1 MPVIEVGAILEG
13 TVSSIAKFGAFV
25 NLPERRSGLV
35 HISEIAS
42 QYVADVNDF
51 LKVGDPVK
59 VKVLAITPE
68 GKINLSIKQAQP
80 TQSAPQREQ
89 RSSRPQRPQQQ
100 AQPTP
105 QREHRSAP
113 RPQQQTQPRRDI
125 STPQGVVYGSTGDAD
140 FEDQLKHFMQESDKR
155 MAGNRLYS
163 DRSRGRRRGK
173 G

>member
-100 AQPTP
+100 
-105 QREHRSAP
+105 S
-113 RPQQQTQPRRDI
+113 QPRRDI